1 MSHLEDWFVKHFIKK
16 RGKKNQKKLSGK
28 PFLKKTQKNLPRS
41 KWKLRA
47 GFKCKTCAGT
57 CGQTSCTRLQPF
69 PECTSG
75 NQRSVVDRSSVS
87 TGRVDTTILVV
98 TDNLRS
104 TWRACGW
111 TAGGKQMTHTGRW
124 RTCRLHIGK
133 IKAYIWTVDKFCC
146 QCLFCYWSYQISFT
160 VVTFFPSLSSF
171 SMKKWKVKKQL
182 PALSCWAVSHKKS
195 QMQNLKITHIFCR
208 IGLLD
213 TF

>member
-16 RGKKNQKKLSGK
+16 RGGKKSEKAVGQTL
-28 PFLKKTQKNLPRS
+28 FLKNQKNLPRS

-87 TGRVDTTILVV
+87 TGRVDATILVV

-111 TAGGKQMTHTGRW
+111 TAGGKQMTHTGEVENMQTSHRKDQGLYLN
-124 RTCRLHIGK
+124 RGQVL
-133 IKAYIWTVDKFCC
+133 
-146 QCLFCYWSYQISFT
+146 
-160 VVTFFPSLSSF
+160 LSMF
-171 SMKKWKVKKQL
+171 
-182 PALSCWAVSHKKS
+182 
-195 QMQNLKITHIFCR
+195 I
-208 IGLLD
+208 LLLVIPN
-213 TF
+213 